1 MRPQRKHTYVTFSQ
15 MQKIGGFLFTLPFV
29 VGFILFFAYPFIQ
42 AIILSFNELVLTS
55 ETFEL
60 QWRGLYNTAMPCR
73 YIQSS
78 LVYSQKC
85 WLSWLRNCR

>member
-42 AIILSFNELVLTS
+42 AVILGFRLVLTS

-60 QWRGLYNTAMPCR
+60 QWRACT
-73 YIQSS
+73 
-78 LVYSQKC
+78 
-85 WLSWLRNCR
+85 LRLCSASASGVF